1 MIDYFYFLIVILIG
15 LISGFLNTVAGGGSL
30 ITLPMLIFMGL
41 PSNVANA
48 SNRIGIIFQSMS
60 AVKGYQSKGVSA
72 YPYSLFLGIS
82 ALLGALLGAK
92 IAVDIDGYFFNKV
105 LAITMVIVVFTVVFN
120 KNKQTDI
127 LREKMSPRNQL
138 IGILIFFF
146 LGIYGG
152 FIQAGVGFLMITTLT
167 YLNNFTLVKSNSA
180 KVLVVLVYTS
190 AAVAVFAYEGIIN
203 WKYGLMLAVGNT
215 IGGWFASRWS
225 VEQGDVWVKRFIFI
239 TVIALAI
246 KLWFF

>member
-30 ITLPMLIFMGL
+30 ITLPILIFMGL

-48 SNRIGIIFQSMS
+48 SNRIGIIFQSVS
-60 AVKGYQSKGVSA
+60 AVKGYQSKGISA
-72 YPYSLFLGIS
+72 SPYSLFLGVS
-82 ALLGALLGAK
+82 ALFGALLGAK
-92 IAVDIDGYFFNKV
+92 IAVDIDGAFFNRI
-105 LAITMVIVVFTVVFN
+105 LAIIMIIVVFTVVFN
-120 KNKQTDI
+120 PKKETDI
-127 LREKMSPRNQL
+127 LTEKMSFKAQL

-180 KVLVVLVYTS
+180 KVLIILVYTS

-225 VEQGDVWVKRFIFI
+225 VDKGDVWVKRFIFV

>member
-1 MIDYFYFLIVILIG
+1 MIVVGVG

-30 ITLPMLIFMGL
+30 ITLPILIFMGL

-48 SNRIGIIFQSMS
+48 SNRIGIIFQSFS
-60 AVKGYQSKGVSA
+60 AIKGYQSKGISA

-82 ALLGALLGAK
+82 ALFGALLGAK
-92 IAVDIDGYFFNKV
+92 IAVDIKGE
-105 LAITMVIVVFTVVFN
+105 VFN
-120 KNKQTDI
+120 KILAIIMILVVFSILFKPTNKTE
-127 LREKMSPRNQL
+127 LLTEKMSLKNQL
-138 IGILIFFF
+138 IGIFIFFF
-146 LGIYGG
+146 IGIYGG
-152 FIQAGVGFLMITTLT
+152 FIQAGVGFLMIIVLT
-167 YLNNFTLVKSNSA
+167 SLNNFTLVKSNSA
-180 KVLVVLVYTS
+180 KVFVVLVYTC

-203 WKYGLMLAVGNT
+203 WEYGLILAVGNA

-225 VEQGDVWVKRFIFI
+225 VDKGDVWVKRFIVI

>member
-1 MIDYFYFLIVILIG
+1 MIDFLYFLIVILIG

-30 ITLPMLIFMGL
+30 ITLPVLIFMGL

-60 AVKGYQSKGVSA
+60 AVKGYQSKGISA
-72 YPYSLFLGIS
+72 YPYSLFLGVS
-82 ALLGALLGAK
+82 ALFGALFGAK
-92 IAVDIDGYFFNKV
+92 IAVDITGGFFNKILAVIMILV
-105 LAITMVIVVFTVVFN
+105 LLTIVFN
-120 KNKQTDI
+120 PINKIAI
-127 LREKMSPRNQL
+127 LTEKMSFKNQL

-152 FIQAGVGFLMITTLT
+152 FIQAGVGFLMIITLT

-180 KVLVVLVYTS
+180 KVVVVLIYTS

-203 WKYGLMLAVGNT
+203 WKYGLMLAVGNA

-225 VEQGDVWVKRFIFI
+225 VDKGDVWVKSFIFI

>member
-1 MIDYFYFLIVILIG
+1 MIDSFYFLIVIIIG
-15 LISGFLNTVAGGGSL
+15 LVSGFLNTVAGGGSL
-30 ITLPMLIFMGL
+30 ITLPILIFMGL

-60 AVKGYQSKGVSA
+60 AVKGYQSKGISV
-72 YPYSLFLGIS
+72 YPYSLFLGVS

-92 IAVDIDGYFFNKV
+92 IAVDMTGE
-105 LAITMVIVVFTVVFN
+105 VFN
-120 KNKQTDI
+120 KILAVIMILVVLTIVFKPINKAGI
-127 LREKMSPRNQL
+127 LTEKMSAKNQF

-152 FIQAGVGFLMITTLT
+152 FIQAGVGFLMIITLT
-167 YLNNFTLVKSNSA
+167 SLNNFTLVKSNSA
-180 KVLVVLVYTS
+180 KVLVVLIYTS

-203 WKYGLMLAVGNT
+203 WKYGLMLAVGNS

-225 VEQGDVWVKRFIFI
+225 VDKGDVWVKRFIFI

>member
-1 MIDYFYFLIVILIG
+1 MIEFLVFFIVILSG
-15 LISGFLNTVAGGGSL
+15 FISGFLNTIAGGGSL
-30 ITLPMLIFMGL
+30 ITLPILIFIGL

-48 SNRIGIIFQSMS
+48 SNRIGIIFQSIS
-60 AVKGYQSKGVSA
+60 AVRGYQSKGVSA

-82 ALLGALLGAK
+82 ALFGALLGAK
-92 IAVDIDGYFFNKV
+92 IAVALTGEFFQKILAVIMILVV
-105 LAITMVIVVFTVVFN
+105 LTIIFEPIKKTAR
-120 KNKQTDI
+120 
-127 LREKMSPRNQL
+127 LREKMSIKNQF
-138 IGILIFFF
+138 IGIAIFFF
-146 LGIYGG
+146 IGIYGG
-152 FIQAGVGFLMITTLT
+152 FIQAGVGFLMIITLT

-203 WKYGLMLAVGNT
+203 WKYGLMLAVGNA
-215 IGGWFASRWS
+215 IGGWFSSRWS
-225 VEQGDVWVKRFIFI
+225 VEKGDVWVKRLIFI